1 MNYSSIIHPEPNT
14 PSQKEKNYKKQIYD
28 KINEIKDQPNLLA
41 WYVNDEKPYEYNR
54 EIRNISLTIH
64 ELDPHHPTYSVIQP
78 YGEMPFLLN
87 TTDIMGVDTYPIG
100 IRQIREVHYLTSQE
114 AENAL
119 GKPMIPV
126 VQIFDWSI
134 YNNTSTGKSVV
145 PTLQEMRSMSWQ
157 QLVLGAKG
165 LMFYSLLEI
174 IQMNETTPIKER
186 WKDII
191 TLTDE
196 IWKYKDVFLS
206 VDKVNKIEYVQNYN
220 VTFGQW
226 KHNNINYIAIV
237 NLEREKETF
246 KINLLEQYIIH
257 KEFGLGTFKVN
268 GNEINFNLEPID
280 VILIKL
286 IKNSSNNTLI
296 IFIVIILIIILVVVL
311 IFFVKRYLDKKYKT
325 KIFVNSVSKLMD
337 D

>member
-1 MNYSSIIHPEPNT
+1 MDNIYSSLQGKVKIIYHLNYSSIIYPEPNT
-14 PSQKEKNYKKQIYD
+14 AFQKEENYKKQIYD
-28 KINEIKDQPNLLA
+28 KINEFKDHPSLLA
-41 WYVNDEKPYEYNR
+41 WYVNDERPSNFNK
-54 EIRNISLTIH
+54 EIGNISLTIH
-64 ELDPHHPTYSVIQP
+64 ELDPHHPSYSVLQP

-87 TTDIMGVDTYPIG
+87 TTDIMGVDTYPVG
-100 IRQIREVHYLTSQE
+100 IRAIRQVHDLTNTE
-114 AENAL
+114 AENTL

-126 VQIFDWSI
+126 VQIFDWSV
-134 YNNTSTGKSVV
+134 YNKTTSGKSVV

-165 LMFYSLLEI
+165 LMFYSLNEV
-174 IQMNETTPIKER
+174 IQMNKTSPIKER

-191 TLTDE
+191 ALTDE

-257 KEFGLGTFKVN
+257 KEFGLGIFKIN

-296 IFIVIILIIILVVVL
+296 IC
-311 IFFVKRYLDKKYKT
+311 
-325 KIFVNSVSKLMD
+325 
-337 D
+337 